1 MTMTLEKLNALK
13 TIKEEYLELSGKPIE
28 NIGTTIGLV
37 DDDDIFLWKFTLTGP
52 KDSSYAGGIFR
63 VRIQFPDNYPKGKPE
78 VYFKTPI
85 YHLNINPRKFDRQG
99 ADKLGHVSL
108 NTINQWVPERKIRE
122 VIIDIFS
129 LLYAPNP
136 DSPYGLDRAD
146 EMRYNKAV
154 YEEKIKYFTKKYADP
169 SSPNNREYDNDWDFS
184 FP

>member
-1 MTMTLEKLNALK
+1 MAMTLEKLNALK
-13 TIKEEYLELSGKPIE
+13 KIKEAYEEFEGKPIG
-28 NIGTTIGLV
+28 NIGTTVGLD
-37 DDDDIFLWKFTLTGP
+37 DDDDILLWKFTLKGP

-63 VRIQFPDNYPKGKPE
+63 VRIQFPDDFPNRPPE

-108 NTINQWVPERKIRE
+108 NTINQCVPERKIRE

-146 EMRYNKAV
+146 EYRFNRAK
-154 YEEKIKYFTKKYADP
+154 YEEKVKYFTKKYADINLP
-169 SSPNNREYDNDWDFS
+169 EIEYTSDWDFS

>member
-1 MTMTLEKLNALK
+1 MAMTSEKLNAMK
-13 TIKEEYLELSGKPIE
+13 MITEEYLELKDKPIE
-28 NIGTTIGLV
+28 SIGTTIGLV
-37 DDDDIFLWKFTLTGP
+37 DDNDIFLWKFTLTGP
-52 KDSSYAGGIFR
+52 KDSSYEGGLFHG
-63 VRIQFPDNYPKGKPE
+63 RIQFPDNYPIEKPE

-146 EMRYNKAV
+146 EYRFNRAK
-154 YEEKIKYFTKKYADP
+154 YEEKVSIFIKFIISIFFLCFYFNCINK
-169 SSPNNREYDNDWDFS
+169 S
-184 FP
+184 

>member
-1 MTMTLEKLNALK
+1 MAITLEKLNALK
-13 TIKEEYLELSGKPIE
+13 KIKEEYLELKDKPIE

-99 ADKLGHVSL
+99 AEKLGHVCI
-108 NTINQWVPERKIRE
+108 NTINQWVPERKMRE
-122 VIIDIFS
+122 VMIDIFS
-129 LLYAPNP
+129 LFYVPNP
-136 DSPYGLDRAD
+136 ESPYVLQRAD
-146 EMRYNKAV
+146 EYRFNRAL
-154 YEEKIKYFTKKYADP
+154 YEEKIKYFVKKYAN
-169 SSPNNREYDNDWDFS
+169 PNLPEIDYTEDWDFS
-184 FP
+184 IQ